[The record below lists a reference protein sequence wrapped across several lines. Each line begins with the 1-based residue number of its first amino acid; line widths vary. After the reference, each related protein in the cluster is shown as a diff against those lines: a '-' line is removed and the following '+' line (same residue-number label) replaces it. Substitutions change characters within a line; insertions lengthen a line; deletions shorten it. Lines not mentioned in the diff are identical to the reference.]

1 MLKNMEKSKLQLP
14 SKNNM
19 FYSEED
25 FFYET
30 DLVERYIEEDLN
42 QSVVLYEVDRV
53 KTNVNAIY
61 KEATK
66 GNIRYKAPKEIPCMY
81 EIKDSETKSFDSK
94 SSTGVYQQDGNL
106 VMYVLDKTLEKYKAD
121 IKRGDYIGVQIDT
134 NRMTYYNVVND
145 GKVNTANTH
154 MIGGYKP
161 AWRTIECTLVSD
173 ISEFNG

>member
-1 MLKNMEKSKLQLP
+1 MKNSKLQLP

-42 QSVVLYEVDRV
+42 QSVVLYEVDRG
-53 KTNVNAIY
+53 KTSVNAIY

-94 SSTGVYQQDGNL
+94 TSTGVYQQDGNL
-106 VMYVLDKTLEKYKAD
+106 IVYVLVKTLEKYKAD
-121 IKRGDYIGVQIDT
+121 VKRGDYIGVQIDT
-134 NRMTYYNVVND
+134 NRMVYYNVVND

-154 MIGGYKP
+154 LIGAYKP